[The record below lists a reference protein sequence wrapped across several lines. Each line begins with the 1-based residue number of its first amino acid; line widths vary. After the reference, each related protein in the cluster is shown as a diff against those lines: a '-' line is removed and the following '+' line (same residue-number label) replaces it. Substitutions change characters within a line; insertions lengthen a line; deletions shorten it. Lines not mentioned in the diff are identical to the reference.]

1 MTANVLL
8 DCRNIWKLYG
18 AKANS
23 ILDTNANPDINTLKA
38 VGIIGAVRAVNVQIM
53 QGEIFVIMGLSG
65 SGKSTLVRCLSRLV
79 EPTTGSIKFDGVDLL
94 KATDSELIEIRR
106 KKMGMVFQ
114 QFALLPHLTTIE
126 NVAFPLDVQG
136 VPKQLREARALE
148 VIELVGLKGRENY
161 YPRQLSGGQQQ
172 RVGIARSLVV
182 EPDLWFLD

>member
-8 DCRNIWKLYG
+8 DCENIWKLYG

-23 ILDTNANPDINTLKA
+23 ILDNNVNPDINTLKA
-38 VGIIGAVRAVNVQIM
+38 EGIIGAVRAVNVQIM

-106 KKMGMVFQ
+106 KKMVMVFQ
-114 QFALLPHLTTIE
+114 QFAFLPHLTTME
-126 NVAFPLDVQG
+126 NVAFP
-136 VPKQLREARALE
+136 
-148 VIELVGLKGRENY
+148 
-161 YPRQLSGGQQQ
+161 
-172 RVGIARSLVV
+172 
-182 EPDLWFLD
+182 